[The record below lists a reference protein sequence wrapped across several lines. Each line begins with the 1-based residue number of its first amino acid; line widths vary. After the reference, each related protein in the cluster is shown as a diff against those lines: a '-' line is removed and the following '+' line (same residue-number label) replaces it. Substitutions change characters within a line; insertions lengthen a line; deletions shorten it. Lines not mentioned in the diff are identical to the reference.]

1 MRLIINAIMNNN
13 WKNPKEVPEDKF
25 ENIIQNK
32 FGIIIAVIMLFLS
45 LRAVLWAFRVLI
57 IMQFVKI
64 KEELSIA

>member
-32 FGIIIAVIMLFLS
+32 FGNIIAVIMLLLS
-45 LRAVLWAFRVLI
+45 LRKESLTSNKHGTI
-57 IMQFVKI
+57 NI
-64 KEELSIA
+64 KW

>member
-32 FGIIIAVIMLFLS
+32 FGIIIAVIMHLLS
-45 LRAVLWAFRVLI
+45 LSEESLTSNKQGTI
-57 IMQFVKI
+57 NI
-64 KEELSIA
+64 KW

>member
-32 FGIIIAVIMLFLS
+32 FGIIIAVIMLLLS
-45 LRAVLWAFRVLI
+45 LRKESLASNKQGTI
-57 IMQFVKI
+57 NI
-64 KEELSIA
+64 KW

>member
-32 FGIIIAVIMLFLS
+32 FGIIIAVIILLLS
-45 LRAVLWAFRVLI
+45 FRKESLTSNKKGI
-57 IMQFVKI
+57 IKI
-64 KEELSIA
+64 KW

>member
-32 FGIIIAVIMLFLS
+32 FGIIIAVIMLLLS
-45 LRAVLWAFRVLI
+45 LSKESLTSNKQGTI
-57 IMQFVKI
+57 KI
-64 KEELSIA
+64 KW

>member
-32 FGIIIAVIMLFLS
+32 FGIIIAVIMLLLS
-45 LRAVLWAFRVLI
+45 YRKESLTNNKQGI
-57 IMQFVKI
+57 IKI
-64 KEELSIA
+64 KW

>member
-32 FGIIIAVIMLFLS
+32 FGIIIAVIMLLLS
-45 LRAVLWAFRVLI
+45 LSNESLTSNKQGT
-57 IMQFVKI
+57 MNI
-64 KEELSIA
+64 KW

>member
-32 FGIIIAVIMLFLS
+32 FGKIIAVIMLLLS
-45 LRAVLWAFRVLI
+45 FRKESLTSNKQGTI
-57 IMQFVKI
+57 KI
-64 KEELSIA
+64 KW

>member
-32 FGIIIAVIMLFLS
+32 FGIIIAMIMLLLS
-45 LRAVLWAFRVLI
+45 FRKESLTSNKQGI
-57 IMQFVKI
+57 IKI
-64 KEELSIA
+64 KW

>member
-32 FGIIIAVIMLFLS
+32 FGIIIAVIMLLLS
-45 LRAVLWAFRVLI
+45 FRKESLTSNK
-57 IMQFVKI
+57 QGKI
-64 KEELSIA
+64 KIKW

>member
-32 FGIIIAVIMLFLS
+32 FGIIIAVIMLLLS
-45 LRAVLWAFRVLI
+45 LRKESLTSNKQGTI
-57 IMQFVKI
+57 NI
-64 KEELSIA
+64 KW

>member
-32 FGIIIAVIMLFLS
+32 FGIIIAVIMLLLS
-45 LRAVLWAFRVLI
+45 FRKESLASNKQGTI
-57 IMQFVKI
+57 NI
-64 KEELSIA
+64 KW

>member
-32 FGIIIAVIMLFLS
+32 FGIIIAMIMLLLS
-45 LRAVLWAFRVLI
+45 LSKESLTSNKQGTI
-57 IMQFVKI
+57 NI
-64 KEELSIA
+64 KW

>member
-32 FGIIIAVIMLFLS
+32 FGIIIEVIMLLLS
-45 LRAVLWAFRVLI
+45 LRKESLSSNKQGTI
-57 IMQFVKI
+57 NI
-64 KEELSIA
+64 KW

>member
-32 FGIIIAVIMLFLS
+32 FGIIIAVVMLLLS
-45 LRAVLWAFRVLI
+45 FRKESLASNKQGTI
-57 IMQFVKI
+57 NI
-64 KEELSIA
+64 KW

>member
-32 FGIIIAVIMLFLS
+32 FGIIIAVIMLLLS
-45 LRAVLWAFRVLI
+45 LSKESLTNNKQGTI
-57 IMQFVKI
+57 NI
-64 KEELSIA
+64 KW

>member
-32 FGIIIAVIMLFLS
+32 FGTIIAVIILLLS
-45 LRAVLWAFRVLI
+45 LRKGSLTSNKKGTI
-57 IMQFVKI
+57 NI
-64 KEELSIA
+64 KW

>member
-32 FGIIIAVIMLFLS
+32 FGIIIAVIMLLLS
-45 LRAVLWAFRVLI
+45 FRKESLTSNKQGI
-57 IMQFVKI
+57 IKI
-64 KEELSIA
+64 KW

>member
-32 FGIIIAVIMLFLS
+32 FGIIIAVIMLLLS
-45 LRAVLWAFRVLI
+45 LSKESLTSNKQGT
-57 IMQFVKI
+57 MNI
-64 KEELSIA
+64 KW

>member
-32 FGIIIAVIMLFLS
+32 FGIIIAVIMLLLS
-45 LRAVLWAFRVLI
+45 LSKESLTSNKQGTI
-57 IMQFVKI
+57 YI
-64 KEELSIA
+64 KW

>member
-32 FGIIIAVIMLFLS
+32 FGKIIALIMLLLS
-45 LRAVLWAFRVLI
+45 LRKESLTSNKQGTI
-57 IMQFVKI
+57 NI
-64 KEELSIA
+64 KW

>member
-32 FGIIIAVIMLFLS
+32 FGIIIAVIMLLLS
-45 LRAVLWAFRVLI
+45 LSKESLTSNKQGTI
-57 IMQFVKI
+57 NI
-64 KEELSIA
+64 KW

>member
-32 FGIIIAVIMLFLS
+32 FGIIIAVIMLLLS
-45 LRAVLWAFRVLI
+45 LSEESQTSNKHGTINIKWLGFR
-57 IMQFVKI
+57 
-64 KEELSIA
+64 

>member
-32 FGIIIAVIMLFLS
+32 FGIIIEVIMLLLS
-45 LRAVLWAFRVLI
+45 LSKESQTSNKQGTI
-57 IMQFVKI
+57 NI
-64 KEELSIA
+64 KW

>member
-32 FGIIIAVIMLFLS
+32 FGIIIAVIMLLLS
-45 LRAVLWAFRVLI
+45 LSKESLTSNKQGTRN
-57 IMQFVKI
+57 I
-64 KEELSIA
+64 KW

>member
-32 FGIIIAVIMLFLS
+32 FGIIIAVIMLLLS
-45 LRAVLWAFRVLI
+45 LRKESLTSNKQGTI
-57 IMQFVKI
+57 KI
-64 KEELSIA
+64 KW